1 MSLRL
6 RLLLAVGAVALL
18 ALIAADTVT
27 YRQLSSS
34 LYRRVDQT
42 LDQEHFAIEREI
54 HGGGGRGPHGNGG
67 GGGGGDHRDPGGPI
81 AGAPGA
87 FFTLLDA
94 SGKPVGGEVRPAYV
108 PGGKSWTPE
117 LPAALTG
124 FRDDPGPGGPRTYLT
139 VGSVEAGGPSFRI
152 RAEKLSDGSTLVVG
166 NPLSDVE
173 STLNTLLT
181 VEIVVTVGALVVAGA
196 LGWWLVRRG
205 LRPLTEVQ
213 ATADA
218 ITAGD
223 LDRRVP
229 GDDARTEVGHVALA
243 LNTMLTRIQSAF
255 AERDATEA
263 KLRRFVADAS
273 HELRTPLAAVSAY
286 AELFERG
293 ARERPQDLARVISG
307 IRVEADRMGR
317 LVQDL
322 LLLARLDEGRP
333 LEREPV
339 DLVALAHEAAD
350 TSRTVSAAWPVSV
363 DANGPVEVMGDEGRL
378 RQVFDNLLSNVRA
391 HTPTGTV
398 THITV
403 ASDDGFAVVG
413 VADNGPGMTEDES
426 QRVFERFYRV
436 DPSRSREHGGAGL
449 GLGIVAA
456 IVQAHGGRVAAAQ
469 TPGGGAT
476 FTVSIPL
483 G

>member
-18 ALIAADTVT
+18 ALVAAGAVT
-27 YRQLSSS
+27 YRQLSSY
-34 LYRRVDQT
+34 LYSRLDET
-42 LDQEHFAIEREI
+42 LDQEHFAIERFVK
-54 HGGGGRGPHGNGG
+54 GDGRGPHGGG
-67 GGGGGDHRDPGGPI
+67 GGHGDPGGPVS
-81 AGAPGA
+81 GAPGA
-87 FFTLLDA
+87 YFTVLDS
-94 SGKPVGGEVRPAYV
+94 SGEPVGEQRPAYV
-108 PGGKSWTPE
+108 PGGKSWTPK
-117 LPAALTG
+117 LPTSFTG
-124 FRDDPGPGGPRTYLT
+124 MRDDDGPGGAHTYLT
-139 VGSVEAGGPSFRI
+139 VGSVESGGPSFRL
-152 RAEKLSDGSTLVVG
+152 RAERLSDGETLVVG
-166 NPLSDVE
+166 NVLTDVE
-173 STLNTLLT
+173 STLNKLLT
-181 VEIVVTVGALVVAGA
+181 VEALVTIAALAAAGA

-213 ATADA
+213 TTADA

-229 GDDARTEVGHVALA
+229 GDESNTEVGHVARA
-243 LNTMLTRIQSAF
+243 LNSMLSRIQAAF
-255 AERDATEA
+255 SERDATEE

-293 ARERPQDLARVISG
+293 ARERPEDLARVMSG
-307 IRVEADRMGR
+307 IRLETARMGR
-317 LVQDL
+317 LVEDL

-339 DLVALAHEAAD
+339 NLVGLALEAAD

-363 DANGPVEVMGDEGRL
+363 DADGPVEVLGDEERL

-391 HTPTGTV
+391 HTPTGTA
-398 THITV
+398 TRITV
-403 ASDDGFAVVG
+403 RSDDGFAVVG
-413 VADNGPGMTEDES
+413 VADDGPGLTDADA
-426 QRVFERFYRV
+426 QRIFERFYRV

-456 IVQAHGGRVAAAQ
+456 IVGAHGGDVDASK

-476 FTVSIPL
+476 FTVRIPL
-483 G
+483 DR